1 MKQDKSIDE
10 CNLELNTILN
20 SLLAEIRKRA
30 ESQYE
35 YNLRINVPE
44 QIAGITLNNAAE
56 NALYTGLV
64 CAVSA
69 SYKWDTDRATRLA
82 HHILEDSNCHTEA
95 KALVPFIPEYK

>member
-1 MKQDKSIDE
+1 MKTISQ
-10 CNLELNTILN
+10 CNREFNENLN

-35 YNLRINVPE
+35 YNFRKNVPE
-44 QIAGITLNNAAE
+44 KIAGITLENAAE

-95 KALVPFIPEYK
+95 KTLVPFIPEYQ